1 MQQNFFK
8 EIKNNALHLVK
19 YVLFHETGVRGG
31 VHVRSYATEE
41 YFLLWAALKRCET
54 TDEERVVWPSLRRTH
69 LHKLQHLRL
78 STSEMQG
85 AGGPP
90 ALAPWALA
98 ESLQSMCLGLC
109 LLGSRSPGTFIL
121 GHS

>member
-1 MQQNFFK
+1 M
-8 EIKNNALHLVK
+8 EV
-19 YVLFHETGVRGG
+19 
-31 VHVRSYATEE
+31 

-54 TDEERVVWPSLRRTH
+54 TDERVVWPPLGRTH

-78 STSEMQG
+78 SMSEMQG

-98 ESLQSMCLGLC
+98 EALQSMCLGLY